1 MTPTATA
8 TATATRPRP
17 AARNTV
23 YRWVRQIHLWVG
35 AWGAL
40 AAVLF
45 GLTGLFL
52 ANRMGDSAW
61 PQGKSREVGTLTIEV
76 PDAAR
81 GNPKALATWLAA
93 TYHLEASNVR
103 GGRPEGGR
111 VEGRDVR
118 QPAKWS
124 VSGGS
129 ARKSWTLEYVPGNAT
144 AELKRSEQSPL
155 AALLR
160 LHKGV
165 GGGLFWRVLQT
176 SFALGMILLG
186 LSGIWLW
193 ARGRSPKDMV
203 FSVMGMATLVFVAAL
218 GLALA

>member
-1 MTPTATA
+1 MNPNPAKPRST
-8 TATATRPRP
+8 TR
-17 AARNTV
+17 NGV

-61 PQGKSREVGTLTIEV
+61 PQGKSRETGTLTIEV
-76 PDAAR
+76 PADARA
-81 GNPKALATWLAA
+81 NPKALANWLRSAYQLDA
-93 TYHLEASNVR
+93 TSVR

-111 VEGRDVR
+111 VEGRDVK

-124 VSGGS
+124 LSGGS
-129 ARKSWTLEYVPGNAT
+129 ARHSWSFDYVPGNLT

-165 GGGLFWRVLQT
+165 SGGLFWRVLQT
-176 SFALGMILLG
+176 SFAIGMVLLG

-193 ARGRSPKDMV
+193 ARGRTPKDMV

>member
-1 MTPTATA
+1 MTPNPTAKH
-8 TATATRPRP
+8 RP
-17 AARNTV
+17 AARNAA

-40 AAVLF
+40 AAILF

-52 ANRMGDSAW
+52 ANRMGENAL
-61 PQGKSREVGTLTIEV
+61 PQGQSRETGTLTLDV
-76 PDAAR
+76 PTEAR
-81 GNPKALATWLAA
+81 ANPKALAAWLRSA
-93 TYHLEASNVR
+93 YHLDATNTR

-124 VSGGS
+124 VSGGG
-129 ARKSWTLEYVPGNAT
+129 ARRSWTLEYVPGNAT

-176 SFALGMILLG
+176 SFAIGMVLLG
-186 LSGIWLW
+186 VSGIWLW
-193 ARGRSPKDMV
+193 ARGRTLKEMAL
-203 FSVMGMATLVFVAAL
+203 SVMGLGTLLFVAAL
-218 GLALA
+218 GLALG

>member
-1 MTPTATA
+1 MTTTAA
-8 TATATRPRP
+8 KPRP
-17 AARNTV
+17 ASRNTV

-40 AAVLF
+40 AALLF
-45 GLTGLFL
+45 GLTGLVM
-52 ANRMGDSAW
+52 ANRFGDNPL
-61 PQGKSREVGTLTIEV
+61 PQGKSREVGTLTLAV
-76 PDAAR
+76 PADARA
-81 GNPKALATWLAA
+81 NPKALGAWLRSA
-93 TYHLEASNVR
+93 YHLDATSSR

-111 VEGRDVR
+111 VEGREVR

-124 VSGGS
+124 LSGGS
-129 ARKSWTLEYVPGNAT
+129 ARRSWSLEYVPGNAT
-144 AELKRSEQSPL
+144 ADLKRSEQSTL

-165 GGGLFWRVLQT
+165 GGGVFWRVLQN
-176 SFALGMILLG
+176 SFAIGMILLG

-193 ARGRSPKDMV
+193 ARGRAPKQMV
-203 FSVMGMATLVFVAAL
+203 FSVMGLATLVFAAAL

>member
-1 MTPTATA
+1 MTTNAAKPRTAS
-8 TATATRPRP
+8 
-17 AARNTV
+17 RNTA

-40 AAVLF
+40 AALLF
-45 GLTGLFL
+45 GLTGLVM
-52 ANRMGDSAW
+52 ANRFGDSAM
-61 PQGKSREVGTLTIEV
+61 PQGKSREVGTLTLEV
-76 PDAAR
+76 PADARA
-81 GNPKALATWLAA
+81 NPKALGAWLRAAYRLDATS
-93 TYHLEASNVR
+93 TR

-118 QPAKWS
+118 QPSKWS
-124 VSGGS
+124 LSGGS
-129 ARKSWTLEYVPGNAT
+129 ARRSWTLDYVPGNAT

-165 GGGLFWRVLQT
+165 GGGLFWRVLQN
-176 SFALGMILLG
+176 SFAIGMILLG

-193 ARGRSPKDMV
+193 ARGRTPKQMV
-203 FSVMGMATLVFVAAL
+203 FSVMGLATLVFTAAL

>member
-8 TATATRPRP
+8 TKPRP
-17 AARNTV
+17 ATRNV
-23 YRWVRQIHLWVG
+23 AYRWVRQIHLWVG

-52 ANRMGDSAW
+52 ANRMGDHAW
-61 PQGKSREVGTLTIEV
+61 PQGDSRETGTLTLEV
-76 PDAAR
+76 PTDAQA
-81 GNPKALATWLAA
+81 NPKALAAWLRSAYQLDA
-93 TYHLEASNVR
+93 TNVR

-144 AELKRSEQSPL
+144 AELKRNEQSPL

-176 SFALGMILLG
+176 SFAIGMVLLG

-193 ARGRSPKDMV
+193 ARGRTPKDMV
-203 FSVMGMATLVFVAAL
+203 FSVMGLATLVFVAAL